1 MAKEIIGGQALIEGV
16 LMKNKNKI
24 AVAVRRPD
32 RKITIKK
39 ETYSSKFYNLK
50 LLKWPFIRG
59 IFSLFDMLIVGMKAL
74 TFSANESLGEDE
86 EKLSTKEIAIT
97 ITSSMLLAIG
107 LFVGLPFLLTSFI
120 KNLNGVMFNVTDGV
134 FRVGIVLTYMGSIR
148 LMRDVRRM
156 FEYHGAEHKTV
167 NCYEAGEKLTV
178 KNVKKHTTLNP
189 RCGTSFIFY
198 VLIISIFI
206 FSLIPA
212 QNLWIKFGSRIL
224 LLPLIA
230 GVSYEILRFSSRHEN
245 NFFFKILT
253 WPGLMMQKITTKEP
267 NDKQIEV
274 AIKAMKE
281 VI

>member
-1 MAKEIIGGQALIEGV
+1 
-16 LMKNKNKI
+16 
-24 AVAVRRPD
+24 
-32 RKITIKK
+32 
-39 ETYSSKFYNLK
+39 
-50 LLKWPFIRG
+50 
-59 IFSLFDMLIVGMKAL
+59 
-74 TFSANESLGEDE
+74 
-86 EKLSTKEIAIT
+86 
-97 ITSSMLLAIG
+97 
-107 LFVGLPFLLTSFI
+107 
-120 KNLNGVMFNVTDGV
+120 NVTDGV

>member
-107 LFVGLPFLLTSFI
+107 LFVGLP
-120 KNLNGVMFNVTDGV
+120 
-134 FRVGIVLTYMGSIR
+134 
-148 LMRDVRRM
+148 
-156 FEYHGAEHKTV
+156 
-167 NCYEAGEKLTV
+167 
-178 KNVKKHTTLNP
+178 
-189 RCGTSFIFY
+189 
-198 VLIISIFI
+198 
-206 FSLIPA
+206 
-212 QNLWIKFGSRIL
+212 
-224 LLPLIA
+224 
-230 GVSYEILRFSSRHEN
+230 
-245 NFFFKILT
+245 
-253 WPGLMMQKITTKEP
+253 
-267 NDKQIEV
+267 
-274 AIKAMKE
+274 
-281 VI
+281 